1 MSVSQ
6 SVSCQAFSEQRSAIA
21 GRFARRSLIQI
32 KKPAPAMRLMA
43 FMNPKTQPKI
53 EPGSPPHLAEVIE
66 AADRKIKDYLL
77 RQHLSLWHPI
87 STAPN
92 NQDLELKV
100 LDGVSSV
107 VLPFPCRRTNA
118 GDWINADLETRG
130 DGAIVRR
137 FKELSALSITTAT
150 SHERCGPFRHIAPPG
165 ARSFR
170 RALWP
175 QT

>member
-1 MSVSQ
+1 L
-6 SVSCQAFSEQRSAIA
+6 AIA
-21 GRFARRSLIQI
+21 GRFAGRSLIQI

-43 FMNPKTQPKI
+43 LMNAKIQPRL
-53 EPGSPPHLAEVIE
+53 EPGSPPHLAEVID
-66 AADRKIKDYLL
+66 AADRKIRDYLL

-118 GDWINADLETRG
+118 GDWINADLETGIDIHPTKWRPWQKAKARKPQPSTG
-130 DGAIVRR
+130 GNLTKMSGSGA
-137 FKELSALSITTAT
+137 T
-150 SHERCGPFRHIAPPG
+150 HE
-165 ARSFR
+165 
-170 RALWP
+170 
-175 QT
+175 

>member
-1 MSVSQ
+1 
-6 SVSCQAFSEQRSAIA
+6 
-21 GRFARRSLIQI
+21 
-32 KKPAPAMRLMA
+32 MA
-43 FMNPKTQPKI
+43 FMNPNTQPRL

-118 GDWINADLETRG
+118 GDWINADLETGIDIHPMKWRPWQKAKARKPQPSTG
-130 DGAIVRR
+130 GNLPHQMSGGGA
-137 FKELSALSITTAT
+137 T
-150 SHERCGPFRHIAPPG
+150 HE
-165 ARSFR
+165 
-170 RALWP
+170 
-175 QT
+175 